1 MRGRAGASSLA
12 ASPVLVGAVTLLV
25 TIVAVFLSY
34 NANAGLP
41 FVPTYDLRAELP
53 NAANLVRGNEV
64 RIGGARVGSVES
76 IEAVPHPDGTP
87 TARLNMKLNKELE
100 PLPVDSKFIVRS
112 RSALGLKYVELTPGE
127 GRAGYKAGS
136 TVPVTS
142 FTETVEIDDFINQ
155 FDAKTRTGIQR
166 SLNGFG
172 PGLAGRGE
180 ALNRAILEIRPL
192 LDDLQPVASNLAD
205 PETRLARLFSELG
218 DAAAE
223 TAPVAQTQ
231 AALFGNMAT
240 TFGALAGVAPFL
252 QDFISESPPTLDVG
266 IREFPRQRPF
276 LRNSAAFFRELRPGV
291 RTLPTSA
298 PVLAEAFRFGIQT
311 LPRTPDLNRRLAS
324 LFDALAEFS
333 DDPVVPRGLNRIA
346 STMRSL
352 RPLVAF
358 LTPVQTRCNYV
369 TLLARNA
376 ASLFSEGDSNGTYQR
391 FIVVAAPLGPDSE
404 GGPSSRPASGDGNVE
419 NNLHVN
425 PYPNTASP
433 GQEAECEAG
442 NEPYVVGRPTIGNTP
457 GNQGLVTSGQE
468 GAEASA
474 AGGERP

>member
-1 MRGRAGASSLA
+1 MGASSLA

-41 FVPTYDLRAELP
+41 FVPTYDLKAELP

-64 RIGGARVGSVES
+64 RIGGARIGAVES
-76 IEAVPHPDGTP
+76 IEAVPNASGTP

-127 GRAGYKAGS
+127 ARAGYKAGS

-142 FTETVEIDDFINQ
+142 FTETVEIDDFLNQ
-155 FDAKTRTGIQR
+155 FDDRTRRGIQH

-172 PGLAGRGE
+172 TGLAGRGE
-180 ALNRAILEIRPL
+180 ALNEAILEIRPL
-192 LDDLQPVASNLAD
+192 LEDLQPVASNLAD

-231 AALFGNMAT
+231 AALFGNLAT

-252 QDFISESPPTLDVG
+252 QDFISESPPTFDVG

-298 PVLAEAFRFGIQT
+298 PVLADAFRFGIET

-333 DDPVVPRGLNRIA
+333 DDPVVPRGLRRIG
-346 STMRSL
+346 STLRSL

-358 LTPVQTRCNYV
+358 LAPVQTRCNYV

-376 ASLFSEGDSNGTYQR
+376 ASLFSEGDANGTYQR
-391 FIVVAAPLGPDSE
+391 FIVVAAPLGVNSG
-404 GGPSSRPASGDGNVE
+404 GGPSSRPASGDGGVE

-442 NEPYVVGRPTIGNTP
+442 NEDYVVGRPTIGNAP
-457 GNQGLVTSGQE
+457 GNGGLVTAGQE
-468 GAEASA
+468 GADASA

>member
-1 MRGRAGASSLA
+1 MRRRVGGPALS

-53 NAANLVRGNEV
+53 NAVNLVKGNEV
-64 RIGGARVGSVES
+64 RIGGARVGAVES
-76 IEAVPHPDGTP
+76 IEAVPNANGTP
-87 TARLNMKLNKELE
+87 TARLKLKLNKDLE
-100 PLPVDSKFIVRS
+100 PLPVDSRFIVRS
-112 RSALGLKYVELTPGE
+112 RSALGLKYVELTPGD

-142 FTETVEIDDFINQ
+142 FRETVEIDDFLNQ
-155 FDAKTRTGIQR
+155 FDDRTRTGIQR

-218 DAAAE
+218 DAAAQ

-231 AALFGNMAT
+231 AALFGNLAT

-252 QDFISESPPTLDVG
+252 QEFISEGPPTLDVG

-298 PVLAEAFRFGIQT
+298 PVLADAFRFGIQT
-311 LPRTPDLNRRLAS
+311 LPRTPDLNRRLAN
-324 LFDALAEFS
+324 LFEALDEFS
-333 DDPVVPRGLNRIA
+333 NDPVVPRGLRRIG

-358 LTPVQTRCNYV
+358 LTPVQTRCNYI

-376 ASLFSEGDSNGTYQR
+376 GSLFSEGDSNGTYQR
-391 FIVVAAPLGPDSE
+391 FIVVAAPLGANSE
-404 GGPSSRPASGDGNVE
+404 GGPSNQPASGDTNVE
-419 NNLHVN
+419 NNLHIN

-433 GQEAECEAG
+433 GQQAECEAG
-442 NEPYVVGRPTIGNTP
+442 NEDYVVGRPTIGHAP
-457 GNQGLVTSGQE
+457 GNGGLETAGQE
-468 GAEASA
+468 GADESA

>member
-1 MRGRAGASSLA
+1 MRGRGGAPSLA

-53 NAANLVRGNEV
+53 NAANLVKGNEV
-64 RIGGARVGSVES
+64 RIGGARVGAIDS
-76 IEAVPHPDGTP
+76 IEAVPNADGTP
-87 TARLNMKLNKELE
+87 TARFNMKLNQELE
-100 PLPVDSKFIVRS
+100 PLPADSRFIVRS

-136 TVPVTS
+136 TVPVSS
-142 FTETVEIDDFINQ
+142 FTETVEIDDFLNQ
-155 FDAKTRTGIQR
+155 FNEKTRTGIQR

-180 ALNRAILEIRPL
+180 ALNEAILELRPL
-192 LDDLQPVASNLAD
+192 LDDLEPVAANLAD

-291 RTLPTSA
+291 RTLPASA
-298 PVLAEAFRFGIQT
+298 PVLADAFRFGIQT

-352 RPLVAF
+352 RPLVTF
-358 LTPVQTRCNYV
+358 LAPVQTRCNYV

-376 ASLFSEGDSNGTYQR
+376 ASLFSEGDSNGTFQR
-391 FIVVAAPLGPDSE
+391 FIVVAAPLGANSE
-404 GGPSSRPASGDGNVE
+404 GGPASRPASGDGSVE
-419 NNLHVN
+419 NNLHIN

-442 NEPYVVGRPTIGNTP
+442 NEDYVVGRPTIGNAP
-457 GNQGLVTSGQE
+457 GNGGLVTSGQE
-468 GAEASA
+468 GADASA
-474 AGGERP
+474 AGGEQP

>member
-192 LDDLQPVASNLAD
+192 LDNLQPVASNLAD

-391 FIVVAAPLGPDSE
+391 FIVVAAPLGPNSE

-442 NEPYVVGRPTIGNTP
+442 NEPYVVGRPTIGNAP

-474 AGGERP
+474 AGGERR

>member
-1 MRGRAGASSLA
+1 MRGRGGTASLA

-53 NAANLVRGNEV
+53 NAANLVKGNEV
-64 RIGGARVGSVES
+64 RIGGARVGAVES
-76 IEAVPHPDGTP
+76 IEAVPNADGTP
-87 TARLNMKLNKELE
+87 TARLTMKLNKELE

-142 FTETVEIDDFINQ
+142 FTETVEIDDFLNQ
-155 FDAKTRTGIQR
+155 FNDKTRVGIQR

-180 ALNRAILEIRPL
+180 ALNEAILELRPL
-192 LDDLQPVASNLAD
+192 LDDLESVASNLAD

-231 AALFGNMAT
+231 AALFGNLAT

-252 QDFISESPPTLDVG
+252 QEFISESPPTFDVG

-298 PVLAEAFRFGIQT
+298 PVLADAFRFGIET
-311 LPRTPDLNRRLAS
+311 LPRTPSLNRRLAS
-324 LFDALAEFS
+324 LFDALADFS
-333 DDPVVPRGLNRIA
+333 DDPVVPRGLRRIA

-376 ASLFSEGDSNGTYQR
+376 ASLFSEGDRNGTYQR
-391 FIVVAAPLGPDSE
+391 FIVVAAPLGTNSE
-404 GGPSSRPASGDGNVE
+404 GGPSDRPASGDGGAE
-419 NNLHVN
+419 NNLHIN

-433 GQEAECEAG
+433 GQQAECEAG
-442 NEPYVVGRPTIGNTP
+442 NEDYVVGRPTIGNAP
-457 GNQGLVTSGQE
+457 GNGGLVTAGQE
-468 GAEASA
+468 GADASA
-474 AGGERP
+474 AGGGRP